1 MGATVPVQTR
11 LPHSLAKRLDQL
23 ASAAGT
29 TRAEVIRQLLETALG
44 APQPFASATDEAL
57 DRIAD
62 ELAVLASR
70 IGESLIV
77 GRKAHAAA
85 KIAGMMLV
93 PQDSR
98 QLYIDT
104 VDKAVQ
110 P

>member
-1 MGATVPVQTR
+1 MSVTVPVQTR
-11 LPHSLAKRLDQL
+11 LAHSLAKRLDQL
-23 ASAAGT
+23 ADAGGT
-29 TRAEVIRQLLETALG
+29 TRAEVVRQMLETALG
-44 APQPFASATDEAL
+44 APQPFASATDVAL

-62 ELAVLASR
+62 ELSALAAR
-70 IGESLIV
+70 IDESLTV

-104 VDKAVQ
+104 VDQAVQ